1 MVPAH
6 GMSDSIDS
14 TESGHVASYYAASA
28 NAFPKCP
35 ELTEAVDCDVCV
47 IGGGITGSSAAL
59 ELAGRGFSTVLLE
72 ANRIGWG
79 ASGRSGGQAI
89 FGFGCDQT
97 KLERIVGRDQ
107 ARQLWDLSLESLA
120 LMRDRIGEHGIECGY
135 RAGQMHA
142 AIKAR
147 QRNELIEWQRLLQD
161 DYGYESLRLI
171 ERDELRELM
180 ATERYIAGLFDSN
193 SGHLHPLN
201 YTLGLNQAAQRA
213 GARVYEGSPV
223 LAVEE
228 GDRITTVRTPGGR
241 VRCRYLAV
249 CCNAYLGNLVKPLR
263 SKIMPVGTYIVA
275 TETLGN
281 DLASSLIRN
290 DMAVADI
297 NFVLDYFRLSEDTR
311 MLFGGRVSYSKI
323 PPPTLSR
330 SIRARMIKVYPQLAE
345 AKIDYYWGGYVA
357 ITVNRAP
364 HFGRVGKNIFFAQGF
379 SGHGIALTGL
389 AGSLIGEAVA
399 GTAERFDLFSRIPH
413 MPFPG
418 GPALRT
424 PALVLAMAYFRLRDL
439 L

>member
-1 MVPAH
+1 MVPANRLNET
-6 GMSDSIDS
+6 IDS
-14 TESGHVASYYAASA
+14 GEAGHVASYYAASA
-28 NAFPKCP
+28 NAFPDCP
-35 ELTEAVDCDVCV
+35 ELTGTEECDVCV

-59 ELAGRGFSTVLLE
+59 ELAEQGFSTVLLE
-72 ANRIGWG
+72 AQRIGWG

-89 FGFGCDQT
+89 FGFGCDQS
-97 KLERIVGRDQ
+97 KLERIVGLDL
-107 ARQLWDLSLESLA
+107 ARRLWDLSLESLQ
-120 LMRDRIGEHGIECGY
+120 LMREKIGQHQIQCGY

-142 AIKAR
+142 AIKPR
-147 QRNELIEWQRLLQD
+147 QRVELLEWQRLLQD
-161 DYGYESLRLI
+161 RYGYDSLRLI
-171 ERDELRELM
+171 ERDELAGLM

-213 GARVYEGSPV
+213 GTRVFENSP
-223 LAVEE
+223 AMSISE
-228 GDRITTVRTPGGR
+228 GDTITVRTARGE
-241 VRCRYLAV
+241 VRCRYLAI
-249 CCNAYLGNLVKPLR
+249 CCNAYLGNLLKPIR

-275 TETLGN
+275 TEPLGE
-281 DLASSLIRN
+281 DTARSLIGN

-311 MLFGGRVSYSKI
+311 LLFGGRVSYSRI
-323 PPPTLSR
+323 PPPGLSR
-330 SIRARMIKVYPQLAE
+330 SIRSRMIKVYPQLGDAR
-345 AKIDYYWGGYVA
+345 IDYSWGGYVA

-364 HFGRVGKNIFFAQGF
+364 HFGRVGKNVFFAQGF

-389 AGSLIGEAVA
+389 AGKLIAEAVA
-399 GTAERFDLFSRIPH
+399 GTAERFDVFSRIPH

>member
-1 MVPAH
+1 MKLTEKN
-6 GMSDSIDS
+6 IRNYY
-14 TESGHVASYYAASA
+14 TESAPAAA
-28 NAFPKCP
+28 PRPA
-35 ELTEAVDCDVCV
+35 LQGDLDCDVAV
-47 IGGGITGSSAAL
+47 VGGGIAGCSTAL
-59 ELAGRGFSTVLLE
+59 HLAERGYKVALLE
-72 ANRIGWG
+72 GREIGFG
-79 ASGRSGGQAI
+79 ASGRSGAQLI
-89 FGFGCDQT
+89 FGYACGQEKIE
-97 KLERIVGRDQ
+97 KLAGREAGRAMWRVTADGLELVREVV
-107 ARQLWDLSLESLA
+107 ARHDIDCELSWGQLHVAVKE
-120 LMRDRIGEHGIECGY
+120 
-135 RAGQMHA
+135 
-142 AIKAR
+142 R
-147 QRNELIEWQRLLQD
+147 QRNDLREECEYLAS
-161 DYGYESLRLI
+161 DYGYDSVRFVDREEVRSLL
-171 ERDELRELM
+171 D
-180 ATERYIAGLFDSN
+180 TDRYCGALYDAN
-193 SGHLHPLN
+193 SGHCHPLK
-201 YTLGLNQAAQRA
+201 YTRGLAAAAERA
-213 GARVYEGSPV
+213 GATIFESTPV
-223 LAVEE
+223 T
-228 GDRITTVRTPGGR
+228 RIERGPTATLHTPGGP
-241 VRCRYLAV
+241 VRAKFVALAGNTYLE
-249 CCNAYLGNLVKPLR
+249 GLVPELQR
-263 SKIMPVGTYIVA
+263 KIMAVGTYIVA